1 MDFRNLL
8 ATLER
13 PIALLER
20 AGLIVAGAA
29 FAAMMSVTVIDVV
42 MRYLFN
48 SPLSWSFELISSYL
62 MVGAFFLAVS
72 ATQARRQH
80 VHVDLLARKL
90 PERLRCALAVPAGC
104 AVVLLFAL
112 IGWAGA
118 TGFWEAWQRNLVMDG
133 QIPWPRWPTYLLI
146 PVGLGLMVPRL
157 VLEVA
162 GDALAAFSGDLRSAS
177 HRRSI
182 VARLRR
188 LRPTMATATLIGL
201 LLLLLAI
208 GVPVAFSMGVA
219 GMAGLYLLGGSSMVM
234 GILSTTPLSSVST
247 YELLTIPMF
256 ILMAEIVIVS
266 RIADELFETMTVW
279 VGRVRGG
286 LAIATAFAGA
296 GFGAISGSST
306 AGAATLASTS
316 LPAMIRQGYERR
328 LANGV
333 VAISGTLAM
342 LIPPSMA
349 VILYALVAD
358 ESVSQLLIAGLV
370 PGLLV
375 TLTIAAT
382 VYILCLIDPRR
393 APPGRGYSWREK
405 LVSLKV
411 TGSMVVLMLLV
422 TGVIYLGVATPTEA
436 ACLGAFGALCIALVR
451 RRMTWR
457 ALFTALGGA
466 ARTSAMISM
475 IIVGAH
481 IFSYGLTVTQTT
493 QQFVAWVSA
502 LPLDPYAIIAIIV
515 LLYLVLGCFL
525 DQIAILILT
534 VPILLPVV
542 KALGFDG
549 VWFGIVL
556 ILTAEVGM
564 VTPPVGMNAFVVA
577 RYTGRPVDEVFAGV
591 FPHVGRARAADR
603 AAGRVSGDRDVA
615 TLDHD
620 EMSSPT

>member
-1 MDFRNLL
+1 
-8 ATLER
+8 
-13 PIALLER
+13 
-20 AGLIVAGAA
+20 
-29 FAAMMSVTVIDVV
+29 
-42 MRYLFN
+42 
-48 SPLSWSFELISSYL
+48 
-62 MVGAFFLAVS
+62 
-72 ATQARRQH
+72 
-80 VHVDLLARKL
+80 
-90 PERLRCALAVPAGC
+90 
-104 AVVLLFAL
+104 
-112 IGWAGA
+112 
-118 TGFWEAWQRNLVMDG
+118 
-133 QIPWPRWPTYLLI
+133 
-146 PVGLGLMVPRL
+146 
-157 VLEVA
+157 
-162 GDALAAFSGDLRSAS
+162 
-177 HRRSI
+177 
-182 VARLRR
+182 
-188 LRPTMATATLIGL
+188 MATATLIGL

-208 GVPVAFSMGVA
+208 GVPVAFSMAVA
-219 GMAGLYLLGGSSMVM
+219 GIAGLYLLGGASMVM
-234 GILSTTPLSSVST
+234 GILSTTPLSTVST

-266 RIADELFETMTVW
+266 QIADELFDTMTVW

-316 LPAMIRQGYERR
+316 LPAMMRLGYERK

-382 VYILCLIDPRR
+382 VYLLCLLDPSR
-393 APPGRGYSWREK
+393 APPGRSYSWREK
-405 LVSLKV
+405 FVSLRV

-436 ACLGAFGALCIALVR
+436 ACLGAFGALCIALLR
-451 RRMTWR
+451 GRMSWQ
-457 ALFTALGGA
+457 ALFKALGGA

-475 IIVGAH
+475 IIIGAH
-481 IFSYGLTVTQTT
+481 IFSYGLTITQTT
-493 QQFVAWVSA
+493 QQFVGWVSS
-502 LPLDPYAIIAIIV
+502 LPLDPYMIIALIV

-549 VWFGIVL
+549 VWFGIIL

-577 RYTGRPVDEVFAGV
+577 RYTGRPVHEVFAGV
-591 FPHVGRARAADR
+591 LPHV
-603 AAGRVSGDRDVA
+603 VA
-615 TLDHD
+615 HVLLIALLVAFPAIVMWLPSTMLK
-620 EMSSPT
+620 